1 MKTLSKTVRISRLG
15 TLVVATF
22 ALTGA
27 AGRAM
32 AAPSTPPTGSL
43 DDAQIA
49 GRVLAFNRAEVQTA
63 DAVKGKLS
71 TPPVWGLAQRMTV
84 DDSAIDEKLGA
95 LAGKSQQSDGD
106 GVADGQAAGADLSNL
121 SGDALEKAYVDR
133 EIQTH
138 QAMLNTID
146 TQLIPSAKSEELQRR
161 LNDVRAETAAQLEE
175 AQKVQHALRVS
186 ELMNEPPDPVG
197 TL

>member
-1 MKTLSKTVRISRLG
+1 MKTLSKTVRLSRLG

-22 ALTGA
+22 VLTGA

-32 AAPSTPPTGSL
+32 AAPSTQEAGPL

-49 GRVLAFNRAEVQTA
+49 DRVLAFNRAEVQTA
-63 DAVKGKLS
+63 DAVKRKLS
-71 TPPVWGLAQRMTV
+71 TPPVWQLAQRMTV
-84 DDSAIDEKLGA
+84 DDSAVDRQLGS
-95 LAGKSQQSDGD
+95 LAGAGQQSG
-106 GVADGQAAGADLSNL
+106 GDGQAAGADLSSL

-138 QAMLNTID
+138 QTMLNALD
-146 TQLIPSAKSEELQRR
+146 GQLIPSAKSEDLRRR
-161 LNDVRAETAAQLEE
+161 LNDVRAQTAAQLEE
-175 AQKVQHALRVS
+175 AQRGQHTLKVN
-186 ELMNEPPDPVG
+186 ELLAQPPDPVG